1 MKKAIVALTA
11 SAALLVCSSIGGISA
26 DGAALFKANCAP
38 CHGEDAT
45 NSTVGGVQR
54 LRGQTSDALQK
65 KLAGFMDG
73 TYGGPKK
80 ATMQGMVK
88 KMSPEDLKSIT
99 DYIGSLK

>member
-1 MKKAIVALTA
+1 MKKAIVALSV
-11 SAALLVCSSIGGISA
+11 SAALLVCSSINGVSA
-26 DGAALFKANCAP
+26 DGAALFKANCAT

-45 NSTVGGVQR
+45 NSKEGGVQR

-65 KLAGFMDG
+65 KLAGYIDG
-73 TYGGPKK
+73 SYGGPKK
-80 ATMQGMVK
+80 ATMQSMAK